1 MKRKEFIRI
10 VTGAMEM
17 IENEDDE
24 FSCCALSDLQASNT
38 VRRDYGQVFGNDLR
52 SYYAIPIGFGFA
64 PCELDKR
71 KQARLNALAMYLAQS
86 LVFNT
91 YKDL

>member
-1 MKRKEFIRI
+1 MERKEFIRI

-17 IENEDDE
+17 VENKEDE

-38 VRRDYGQVFGNDLR
+38 VRIDYNQVFGNEVR
-52 SYYAIPIGFGFA
+52 SRYIIPIGFGFA
-64 PCELDKR
+64 PCEVEKR

-86 LVFNT
+86 LAFKT